1 MAYIIAD
8 PCVST
13 CDTAC
18 VEVCPVDCIHG
29 PDNKE
34 GSGAEAK
41 ESGFDP
47 TDKQLYIDP
56 EECIDCGAC
65 EPECPVEAIHS
76 DNEEGMSQW
85 VEFNRKYSEI
95 WPVITEKK
103 IQPKDAKKWE
113 EVPNKLRDHFSAKAG
128 DK

>member
-34 GSGAEAK
+34 GAGAEAK
-41 ESGFDP
+41 EDGFAP
-47 TDKQLYIDP
+47 EGKQLYIDP

-65 EPECPVEAIHS
+65 EPECPVEAIF
-76 DNEEGMSQW
+76 EEDAVPEEW
-85 VEFNRKYSEI
+85 
-95 WPVITEKK
+95 KK
-103 IQPKDAKKWE
+103 FIKINYDYFGRE
-113 EVPNKLRDHFSAKAG
+113 YDG
-128 DK
+128 